1 MVNARGLLLFGALL
15 LPGCGPGL
23 PAVEVVLVEVP
34 AGEVRYQLPGAVLS
48 VTEQLEGF
56 AIMQRQVSQAE
67 YAACVDAGA
76 CAAQDRPAQPAA
88 LDLPA
93 VGLSWLDSSAYAAW
107 LSQRSGERYRLPRY
121 GEWLLAAGSAYVE
134 ETVLVDDPR
143 DPARRWLAEYEREA
157 RRGAP
162 SAELKVFGGHG
173 RNVHGLVDVAGNV
186 WEWTDSCFG
195 QPAGALP
202 ADGFCG
208 IRIAAGRHPSGL
220 SDFIRDPI
228 SGACSV
234 GLPPTHLGL
243 RLVRDSRND

>member
-1 MVNARGLLLFGALL
+1 MNARGLLLIGVLW
-15 LPGCGPGL
+15 LPGCEPTS
-23 PAVEVVLVEVP
+23 PVPHVALVDVG
-34 AGEVRYQLPGAVLS
+34 AGEVRYQLPGAALP

-67 YAACVDAGA
+67 YAACIDAGA
-76 CAAQDRPAQPAA
+76 CAVLERSAQAVAV
-88 LDLPA
+88 DLPA
-93 VGLSWLDSSAYAAW
+93 VGLSWLDASAYAAW
-107 LSQRSGERYRLPRY
+107 LSQRSGEHYRLPRY

-134 ETVLVDDPR
+134 ETALVDDPH

-162 SAELKVFGGHG
+162 SPELKVFGGHG
-173 RNVHGLVDVAGNV
+173 RNAQGLVDVAGNV
-186 WEWTDSCFG
+186 WEWTDSCFA

-220 SDFIRDPI
+220 SDFVRDPV

-243 RLVRDSRND
+243 RLVRDSRAD

>member
-1 MVNARGLLLFGALL
+1 MIGRALL
-15 LPGCGPGL
+15 LGAIVLLPACRPAPPPVAVALVDIGPGS
-23 PAVEVVLVEVP
+23 
-34 AGEVRYQLPGAVLS
+34 VRYQLPGALLP
-48 VTEQLEGF
+48 VTEQLTGF

-76 CAAQDRPAQPAA
+76 CAPLDRPAQDAV
-88 LDLPA
+88 DLPA
-93 VGLSWLDSSAYAAW
+93 VGLSWLDANAYATW
-107 LSQRSGERYRLPRY
+107 LSQRSGVRYRLPRY
-121 GEWLLAAGSAYVE
+121 GEWVLAAGAAYIE
-134 ETVLVDDPR
+134 EEPIIDDPR
-143 DPARRWLAEYEREA
+143 DPAQRWLAEYEREA

-162 SAELKVFGGHG
+162 SPELKVFGGHG
-173 RNVHGLVDVAGNV
+173 RNAQGVLDIAGNV

-243 RLVRDSRND
+243 RLVRDGD